1 MWLKHRELFLQE
13 MIRLEGRCNR
23 LGAQSCSECNCPSPE
38 YRCRDCLGSE
48 IYCSPCIL
56 LAHVRHPLHRLEKW
70 NGQYFEQIS
79 LKTLGL
85 RIQLGHT
92 TGQKCL
98 NPRRAFNDDFIVVDT
113 HSIHEVS
120 LDFCNCATAQS
131 HIQQLLQISW
141 FPSTMSDPKTA
152 ATFRILEHYHLLSFE
167 SKVSAFEFYNALS
180 RMSDNTGLLPI
191 KDRYDSFTQMIREWR
206 HLKMLKRS
214 GRGHDPSGVDGTVE
228 GECTVLCLVCPH
240 PGKNLPAGWKDA
252 PQQWLYGLFLTIDVN
267 FRLKR
272 KAVSSDSVD
281 PSLSRGWGYF
291 VKNKAYKDFLHS
303 GADSIQ
309 EKSTCSSHNA
319 VNMAD
324 TKSNCGLATTGLG
337 TVDCARH
344 NMKLPNAVGDL
355 QKGER
360 YINMDYLF
368 FSALHHTVLN
378 TLNVSYD
385 IACQWHKK
393 LWHRM
398 SAFPISMHLLHAVKT
413 ISFFMPKFHLPAHIE
428 QCQTSFSFNFKNRVG
443 GTDGEAPEHGWA
455 NINLV
460 ASSTKEMGPGAQM
473 HSQTFEDLN
482 DGLRGEYGATL
493 KQWREQVEAW
503 EYDPAQP
510 NPFEQKA
517 ETVTMASVRLELA
530 REDEINLQ
538 MGTCLAL
545 HEDCTPSILI
555 STGLELEE
563 QQRRMKANR
572 AGLGVHATDNQEGKM
587 VQQSNTLRR
596 RIDTWMK
603 IQELYMP
610 SLAALRVSESSVS
623 GSMTAAPEAIKLW
636 LPSQIS
642 RTAPCNSLLQAI
654 EWKLWYAQG
663 HDTLHSLR
671 SNLHAQTAILKY
683 KDRNLCG
690 QGANTR
696 AWNTLKAVEA
706 RIEAAASTYEYA
718 HKALVVL
725 SPQVN
730 QTGWH
735 SSLRLLD
742 RADIRSMMDLLWGET
757 EGTRKLSWI
766 WNMRGVAANEIDK
779 DNALEDMRIEWCK
792 ARARAMHWAEE
803 VELLKEEMRRIL
815 QFLEWDAQH
824 WDERGLENTLEDA
837 GEDEREGRMAYAKR
851 QASLRHAC

>member
-1 MWLKHRELFLQE
+1 

-23 LGAQSCSECNCPSPE
+23 LAAQSCSECNCPSPE
-38 YRCRDCLGSE
+38 YRCWDCLGSE

-70 NGQYFEQIS
+70 NGQYFERIS

-92 TGQKCL
+92 TGQICL
-98 NPRRAFNDDFIVVDT
+98 NPRRAFNDDFVVVDT
-113 HSIHEVS
+113 HGIHEVS

-141 FPSTMSDPKTA
+141 FPSTTSDPKTA
-152 ATFRILEHYHLLSFE
+152 ATFRVLEHYHLLSFE

-191 KDRYDSFTQMIREWR
+191 KDRYDSFTRMIREWR

-228 GECTVLCLVCPH
+228 GECTVLCPACPH

-252 PQQWLYGLFLTIDVN
+252 PRQWLYGLFLAIDAN

-281 PSLSRGWGYF
+281 PSLSCGWGYF
-291 VKNKAYKDFLHS
+291 VEDKAYKDFLHS
-303 GADSIQ
+303 GADS
-309 EKSTCSSHNA
+309 KSTCSSHNA

-324 TKSNCGLATTGLG
+324 TKSNRGLATTGLG

-368 FSALHHTVLN
+368 FSALHHTVLD

-398 SAFPISMHLLHAVKT
+398 SAFPISMHLSHAVKT
-413 ISFFMPKFHLPAHIE
+413 ISFFMPKFHLPTHIE

-443 GTDGEAPEHGWA
+443 RTDGEAPERGWA

-460 ASSTKEMGPGAQM
+460 ASSTKEMGPGARRDTLDDYFGDSNWKKVVGLGHAM
-473 HSQTFEDLN
+473 LHKIKNAFPERENHREAFEDLD
-482 DGLRGEYGATL
+482 DGLRGEYGPTL
-493 KQWREQVEAW
+493 KQWRAQVEAW
-503 EYDPAQP
+503 EYNPTQP
-510 NPFEQKA
+510 NPFERKA
-517 ETVTMASVRLELA
+517 ETVTVASVRLELA

-538 MGTCLAL
+538 TGTCLAL

-587 VQQSNTLRR
+587 VQQSNTLRW

-603 IQELYMP
+603 MQELYMP
-610 SLAALRVSESSVS
+610 SLAALHVSESSVS
-623 GSMTAAPEAIKLW
+623 GSVTAAPEAIKLW

-642 RTAPCNSLLQAI
+642 RNAPCNSRLQAI

-663 HDTLHSLR
+663 HDALRSLR
-671 SNLHAQTAILKY
+671 SNLRAQTAILKY
-683 KDRNLCG
+683 KDRNLRG

-696 AWNTLKAVEA
+696 ARNTLKAVEA

-725 SPQVN
+725 SP
-730 QTGWH
+730 
-735 SSLRLLD
+735 R
-742 RADIRSMMDLLWGET
+742 
-757 EGTRKLSWI
+757 
-766 WNMRGVAANEIDK
+766 
-779 DNALEDMRIEWCK
+779 
-792 ARARAMHWAEE
+792 AEE

-815 QFLEWDAQH
+815 QFLEWDAQR
-824 WDERGLENTLEDA
+824 WDEQGLENTLEDA
-837 GEDEREGRMAYAKR
+837 GEDEREGRMAYANR
-851 QASLRHAC
+851 QASLRRMLAESFKTSWTDTLALVDTFNHNSLVAQQDMDMDT

>member
-23 LGAQSCSECNCPSPE
+23 LSAQSCSECNCPSTE
-38 YRCRDCLGSE
+38 YRCWDCLGSE

-56 LAHVRHPLHRLEKW
+56 LAHKW
-70 NGQYFEQIS
+70 NGQYFERIS

-92 TGQKCL
+92 TGQICL
-98 NPRRAFNDDFIVVDT
+98 NPHRAFNDDFIVVDT
-113 HSIHEVS
+113 HGIHEVS

-131 HIQQLLQISW
+131 HIQQLLQILW
-141 FPSTMSDPKTA
+141 FPSTTSDPKTA
-152 ATFRILEHYHLLSFE
+152 ATFCVLEHYHLLSFE
-167 SKVSAFEFYNALS
+167 SKVSAFKFYNALN

-191 KDRYDSFTQMIREWR
+191 KDRYDSFTQMICEWR
-206 HLKMLKRS
+206 HLKMLKCL

-228 GECTVLCLVCPH
+228 GEW
-240 PGKNLPAGWKDA
+240 KNLPAGWKDA
-252 PQQWLYGLFLTIDVN
+252 PRHTVRWLYGLFLTIDVN

-281 PSLSRGWGYF
+281 PSLSCGWGYF
-291 VKNKAYKDFLHS
+291 VEDKAYKDFLHS
-303 GADSIQ
+303 GADS
-309 EKSTCSSHNA
+309 KSTCSSHNA

-324 TKSNCGLATTGLG
+324 TKYNRGLATTGLG
-337 TVDCARH
+337 TVDCACH

-368 FSALHHTVLN
+368 FSALRHTVLN

-393 LWHRM
+393 LWHHM
-398 SAFPISMHLLHAVKT
+398 SAFPVSMYLSHAVKT
-413 ISFFMPKFHLPAHIE
+413 ISFLVPKFHLPTHIE
-428 QCQTSFSFNFKNRVG
+428 QCQTSFSFNFKNGVG
-443 GTDGEAPEHGWA
+443 RTDGEAPEHTLDDYFGDSNWKKVVGLGHA
-455 NINLV
+455 MLHKIKNAFPEHENHRE
-460 ASSTKEMGPGAQM
+460 A
-473 HSQTFEDLN
+473 FEDLD
-482 DGLRGEYGATL
+482 DGLQGEYGPTL

-503 EYDPAQP
+503 E
-510 NPFEQKA
+510 
-517 ETVTMASVRLELA
+517 
-530 REDEINLQ
+530 EDEINLQ
-538 MGTCLAL
+538 TGTCLAL

-572 AGLGVHATDNQEGKM
+572 AGLRVHATDNQEGKM
-587 VQQSNTLRR
+587 VQQSNTLRW

-603 IQELYMP
+603 MQELYMP
-610 SLAALRVSESSVS
+610 SLAALHVSESSVS

-642 RTAPCNSLLQAI
+642 RNAPCNSRLQAI
-654 EWKLWYAQG
+654 EWKLRYAQG
-663 HDTLHSLR
+663 HHALRSLC

-683 KDRNLCG
+683 KDRNLHG

-696 AWNTLKAVEA
+696 ARNTLKAVQA

-718 HKALVVL
+718 HKALVIL
-725 SPQVN
+725 SPRVN
-730 QTGWH
+730 QTG
-735 SSLRLLD
+735 
-742 RADIRSMMDLLWGET
+742 E
-757 EGTRKLSWI
+757 
-766 WNMRGVAANEIDK
+766 
-779 DNALEDMRIEWCK
+779 
-792 ARARAMHWAEE
+792 RAMRWAEE

-824 WDERGLENTLEDA
+824 WDERSLENTLEDA

-851 QASLRHAC
+851 QASLRRMLAESFKTSWTNTLALVDTFDHNSLIAQQDMDMDT

>member
-1 MWLKHRELFLQE
+1 MSLTIIQDHPLLMWLKHRELFLQE

-23 LGAQSCSECNCPSPE
+23 LAAQSCLGV
-38 YRCRDCLGSE
+38 CRDCLGSE

-56 LAHVRHPLHRLEKW
+56 LAHKW
-70 NGQYFEQIS
+70 NGQYFERIS

-92 TGQKCL
+92 TGQICL
-98 NPRRAFNDDFIVVDT
+98 NPRRAFNDDFVVVDT
-113 HSIHEVS
+113 HWH
-120 LDFCNCATAQS
+120 TRTQS

-141 FPSTMSDPKTA
+141 FPSTTSDPKTA
-152 ATFRILEHYHLLSFE
+152 ATFRVLEHYHLLSFE

-180 RMSDNTGLLPI
+180 WMSDNTGLLPI
-191 KDRYDSFTQMIREWR
+191 KDRYDSFTRMIHEWR

-214 GRGHDPSGVDGTVE
+214 G
-228 GECTVLCLVCPH
+228 
-240 PGKNLPAGWKDA
+240 
-252 PQQWLYGLFLTIDVN
+252 WLYGLFLAIDAN

-281 PSLSRGWGYF
+281 PSLSCGWGYF
-291 VKNKAYKDFLHS
+291 VEDKAYKDFLHS
-303 GADSIQ
+303 GADSVQ

-319 VNMAD
+319 VNMAN
-324 TKSNCGLATTGLG
+324 TKSNRRLATTGLG

-360 YINMDYLF
+360 CINMDYLF
-368 FSALHHTVLN
+368 FSALRHTVLD

-398 SAFPISMHLLHAVKT
+398 SAFPISMHLSHAVKT
-413 ISFFMPKFHLPAHIE
+413 ISFFVPKFHLPAHIE
-428 QCQTSFSFNFKNRVG
+428 QCQTSFSFNFKNGVG
-443 GTDGEAPEHGWA
+443 RTDGEAPERGWA
-455 NINLV
+455 NINPV
-460 ASSTKEMGPGAQM
+460 ASSTKEMGPGARRDTLDDYFGDSNWKKVVGLGHAM
-473 HSQTFEDLN
+473 LHKIKNAFPERENHCEAFEDLD
-482 DGLRGEYGATL
+482 DGLRGEYGPTL

-503 EYDPAQP
+503 EYDPTQP
-510 NPFEQKA
+510 NPFERKA

-538 MGTCLAL
+538 TGTCLAL

-563 QQRRMKANR
+563 QQWRMKANR

-587 VQQSNTLRR
+587 
-596 RIDTWMK
+596 M
-603 IQELYMP
+603 QELYMP
-610 SLAALRVSESSVS
+610 SLTALRVSESSVS
-623 GSMTAAPEAIKLW
+623 GSVTAAPEAIKLW

-642 RTAPCNSLLQAI
+642 RNAPCNSHLQAI
-654 EWKLWYAQG
+654 KWKLRYAQG
-663 HDTLHSLR
+663 HDALCSLR
-671 SNLHAQTAILKY
+671 SNLCAQTAILKY
-683 KDRNLCG
+683 KDHNLRG

-696 AWNTLKAVEA
+696 ARNTLKAVEA

-725 SPQVN
+725 SPRVN

-735 SSLRLLD
+735 SSLRPLD
-742 RADIRSMMDLLWGET
+742 RADVRSMTDLLWGET
-757 EGTRKLSWI
+757 EGTRKLLWI
-766 WNMRGVAANEIDK
+766 WNMWGAAANEIDK
-779 DNALEDMRIEWCK
+779 DNASEDMRIEWCK
-792 ARARAMHWAEE
+792 ARARAMRWAEE
-803 VELLKEEMRRIL
+803 R
-815 QFLEWDAQH
+815 

-837 GEDEREGRMAYAKR
+837 GEDEREGRMAYANR
-851 QASLRHAC
+851 QASLRRMLAESFKTSWTDTLALVDTFDHNSLVAQQDMDMDT